1 MSLTERVSKLDRCGG
16 PAGLLQGL
24 QSEKE
29 TGIMGDERDLF
40 RRKSFFGENQKPEP
54 HFPPFIASVKEAMQE
69 RIILCV
75 AVLAMLS
82 LVTGMIQ
89 DWRTGW
95 IQGVSILIALT
106 LLVLIQSWNDWMKDN
121 QFVRLANRALD
132 EEVTVVRGKLGAM

>member
-1 MSLTERVSKLDRCGG
+1 
-16 PAGLLQGL
+16 
-24 QSEKE
+24 
-29 TGIMGDERDLF
+29 
-40 RRKSFFGENQKPEP
+40 
-54 HFPPFIASVKEAMQE
+54 MQE